1 MTTKLSSLR
10 VTAEMDVSQ
19 YVRAAAQKVSADGDM
34 AGSAKAVG
42 QALAATDAAA
52 SKAVPGVASISRVW
66 ITGYGDAAKFESA
79 VRSVGKALDRG
90 MDPARAAAALDGVY
104 RKFGQ
109 TADAASL
116 ARQGFVALAPVV
128 TALNDRYDVNAAV
141 ADRAAAATKR
151 LADAQSAQQRINA
164 SFGIGA
170 SAGSAQDS
178 ADAFLGSV
186 GGLEGIAKARGR
198 AVAESFTQSL
208 NDNLIAGASRSARQ
222 SASAFTEYFDGIAAE
237 IKRRETEIAA
247 TTARIQTIQERL
259 QQAHRIGYQF
269 DSTQGAR
276 ASMSAFIEEDE
287 RAVRSLTQAYD
298 PLLTNEQRR
307 NEAMKT
313 AQGLL
318 ARRSI
323 DEKQYA
329 TVVTNINKVHD
340 DTRKALEGAFT
351 ATGKYTSGVG
361 LARHELINL
370 SRQVQD
376 VFVSLASG
384 QPIMTVAIQQFTQIG
399 DIFASSRGSVMGFLG
414 QMGPALL
421 RLAGPIAAVTTALV
435 AMYAAFKVTSEQQTL
450 SNSLLGAG
458 RPSGLTGGE
467 LEALA
472 KQSADTAQITVSNAR
487 LIGAEFVKLGRV
499 ANDNLPRLT
508 RITKDYAAATGQDLK
523 NSAQEIAQALAD
535 PSRGAQGL
543 SDKIGGLDS
552 TTLRMIRTATDFN
565 DKLRAQK
572 LLMEE
577 LGRAT
582 DNAADQSLS
591 KWDRLA
597 KEMGLVFGR
606 LKEGAA
612 GAVLGP
618 DRSEEISTARARVR
632 EIEQQLASGRTSP
645 GQDFGLRAEVG
656 TLREKLSALEA
667 LQQKEQEGARNR
679 AQASEANK
687 RIADG
692 EVAAVASSNQGL
704 AQRLKL
710 YNETI
715 GQVRTLESSVEE
727 LKARRNAIGIPDA
740 TNRGEFAT
748 LTQQIKEQSEALEGQ
763 QKRLRDL
770 TGVRAGLSVEQ
781 ERAARAVEIDLKA
794 SKDRTLEDAKATAA
808 LRAMNDA
815 FGESTSKRSEAVRVE
830 TAQRE
835 ATVRGTVALNEQSK
849 TIQDGIAVTNA
860 QAEAYRRGGVAA
872 AEVARIR
879 KEAEQQA
886 RTSGGDVEV
895 IFRERLNKEIA
906 ETKRGLAEKIAL
918 QRQEVSVTTA
928 VNAAAISGN
937 LSTKQRADL
946 EERLQAE
953 REAYNKLIATGLVTD
968 KEAARLAK
976 EQADSVARGQNA
988 RADAAALGMLAD
1000 QRESTELLRLE
1011 VSLLGKS
1018 VDERTRALAV
1028 LKAEQALRRQG
1039 VDPQSELGK
1048 QYVDG
1053 AKLEASLT
1061 ATRDRFVDLSKDLG
1075 QIIGGVFDDLFT
1087 KTDKGFAGIA
1097 DNALKSFA
1105 KLGSRLIEQQI
1116 ITPLVQGRGLGHL
1129 FASNDNSDPKLVK
1142 EGAEA
1147 GVFSGV
1153 RKAFEGIGSFLFG
1166 GGGGGKPLDISNGGA
1181 GAGSGLIS
1189 MKGLG
1194 SLGMAGLAGFGMGQ
1208 QSQNPIIGGI
1218 GGALSGFAAGA
1229 ASGFSFGGPLGA
1241 LIGAGAGILGG
1252 IMGQQQAK
1260 KQRRQQMMQ
1269 LIQQYQDEWAE
1280 LKPQADVFTRQLA
1293 GETVG
1298 TLETSIRDANSE
1310 ASRTA
1315 NAASKAGDTAAVER
1329 INKALDAFN
1338 SRTVREFA
1346 TGIDGMMASFAN
1358 GTGPNSPFNQA
1369 RAAMLSLGENVTG
1382 FVADVAYAAGEFG
1395 ASALAAQKAAAEFA
1409 IGSLKVTEPLSTVEQ
1424 RLQEIRGAASG
1435 LQQVLVDLGY
1445 SAEAAA
1451 LAVRDGTTAAIDQLR
1466 GRFDSDL
1473 RAKTNSARGL
1483 DYLNQARQLIDEVAQ
1498 LRQDAALLGAGGER
1512 VDDYFRAAAQEIV
1525 NSAQLTGAAFD
1536 AFIADFPAFAGSVRA
1551 YGRELNEVAQ
1561 AAANATRRLQYQDRL
1576 FAALNDT
1583 TTLEGQLAAFDRQA
1597 QRDRESELKAGGDE
1611 LLALEEAIAA
1621 ERLKLVSNYYDEMVQ
1636 REQQALQEARN
1647 FFDTFS
1653 RNLRE
1658 FVDGLRAGAQSPLS
1672 PEARL
1677 AAAQSQYNAQL
1688 ALAQGGNR
1696 DAANSLTKYA
1706 SDLIDAARGFHASS
1720 AGFQAIFNQVTAQL
1734 TALPTQVSAEQ
1745 YIVDAIKDSKV
1756 SVLASLSVLD
1766 TNGDGMISRLEA
1778 ANSKLAGIFTE
1789 IDINGDGQI
1798 SKLEAILADA
1808 GATRTALQAA
1818 INLGPQ
1824 STATALAGYFQQLDT
1839 SVNGLLDY
1847 GEFRSGLNGLASDA
1861 KLAQIFAELDT
1872 NGDGQLSRLEL
1883 IKAATQDTSARTA
1896 EVVSLQGTANSLAST
1911 ANALQNSA
1919 ISIATSMNSL
1929 LSAISS
1935 LNSTQVSTLAA
1946 LNAQFSLTSSLT
1958 IRGSSVNNNMVTALN
1973 KIAYNTAWIMLYTGS
1988 SGGFGDSNLGAYASG
2003 GWIRGPGTPTSDSV
2017 PIWASDGEF
2026 MVNASAARR
2035 HFDLLEAINGGASV
2049 ADIAAIGRQQLTP
2062 MRTYSPAAANQ
2073 NDGASAAEIR
2083 ALREEVRALRAELE
2097 RNTRAVVAG
2106 AEHVRDGID
2115 EGTGVQR
2122 AVVRETK
2129 FKRSA

>member
-1 MTTKLSSLR
+1 MTEVVSVLTIDAR
-10 VTAEMDVSQ
+10 GAEAGSAA
-19 YVRAAAQKVSADGDM
+19 YVRAMRAAQAAADRAIDVDRKATEARERGGLALVRQSETIARSAQAWDRLRASVDPHVAAQKAIE
-34 AGSAKAVG
+34 
-42 QALAATDAAA
+42 QAQL
-52 SKAVPGVASISRVW
+52 R
-66 ITGYGDAAKFESA
+66 
-79 VRSVGKALDRG
+79 
-90 MDPARAAAALDGVY
+90 
-104 RKFGQ
+104 
-109 TADAASL
+109 ADAALRRGVTTQEEAARVL
-116 ARQGFVALAPVV
+116 ALVRKRYAETTTAVNDNSAAMGQLQRQG
-128 TALNDRYDVNAAV
+128 
-141 ADRAAAATKR
+141 
-151 LADAQSAQQRINA
+151 
-164 SFGIGA
+164 
-170 SAGSAQDS
+170 
-178 ADAFLGSV
+178 
-186 GGLEGIAKARGR
+186 
-198 AVAESFTQSL
+198 
-208 NDNLIAGASRSARQ
+208 
-222 SASAFTEYFDGIAAE
+222 
-237 IKRRETEIAA
+237 
-247 TTARIQTIQERL
+247 
-259 QQAHRIGYQF
+259 
-269 DSTQGAR
+269 
-276 ASMSAFIEEDE
+276 
-287 RAVRSLTQAYD
+287 
-298 PLLTNEQRR
+298 
-307 NEAMKT
+307 
-313 AQGLL
+313 
-318 ARRSI
+318 
-323 DEKQYA
+323 
-329 TVVTNINKVHD
+329 
-340 DTRKALEGAFT
+340 
-351 ATGKYTSGVG
+351 G

-370 SRQVQD
+370 GRQAQD
-376 VFVSLASG
+376 VAVSLASG
-384 QPIMTVAIQQFTQIG
+384 QSPFTVLAQQGSQIA
-399 DIFASSRGSVMGFLG
+399 DVFATSEGTIGGFFRQLG
-414 QMGPALL
+414 AGLVRVLP
-421 RLAGPIAAVTTALV
+421 LAAAASAALV
-435 AMYAAFKVTSEQQTL
+435 GVYSAVSVAGERQQL
-450 SNSLLGAG
+450 DNSLLGSG
-458 RPSGLTGGE
+458 RGVGLSGGQFD
-467 LEALA
+467 ALA
-472 KQSADTAQITVSNAR
+472 RESAEAAQITVSNAR
-487 LIGAEFVKLGRV
+487 LIAAEYTRLGQL
-499 ANDNLPRLT
+499 AATQLPRVT
-508 RITKDYAAATGQDLK
+508 KVTKDYALVTGQDMTAAAKEL
-523 NSAQEIAQALAD
+523 ARALAD
-535 PSRGAQGL
+535 PSRGAEL
-543 SDKIGGLDS
+543 LADKVGHLDT
-552 TTLRMIRTATDFN
+552 TTLRSIRTAESYG

-572 LLMEE
+572 LLVDG
-577 LGRAT
+577 LA
-582 DNAADQSLS
+582 QSLDGAANAQS
-591 KWDRLA
+591 KWDRFVEQFWSRPVDRA
-597 KEMGLVFGR
+597 KNTIAE
-606 LKEGAA
+606 KI
-612 GAVLGP
+612 LGP
-618 DRSEEISTARARVR
+618 DPVDEIARIDRQLKDLRQSAAKALPGPESAGFDRAIADAQARK
-632 EIEQQLASGRTSP
+632 A
-645 GQDFGLRAEVG
+645 
-656 TLREKLSALEA
+656 ALEA
-667 LQQKEQEGARNR
+667 EIKPTQDLAKARGDAAEANRKMAAAEAVSREIRPIGPEIERLQEQASKLQAGYKEASAAAEKLLTTKPADDPEWWAATKRAAEYLGNLERVNRQLQEYREAEGAGSIEADKAARAQEIRNR
-679 AQASEANK
+679 YLNQFSVEAKAAEARELALNEARGSTLSQGERQAKADMEGLNALMAATRAREEAK
-687 RIADG
+687 RAANDNLASLSAETKAMTENGAAAAEMARLRAAAEVEARRTNESPDIAF
-692 EVAAVASSNQGL
+692 ERMRQQEL
-704 AQRLKL
+704 ARVNLELERLKTT
-710 YNETI
+710 NK
-715 GQVRTLESSVEE
+715 E
-727 LKARRNAIGIPDA
+727 LAA
-740 TNRGEFAT
+740 T
-748 LTQQIKEQSEALEGQ
+748 
-763 QKRLRDL
+763 
-770 TGVRAGLSVEQ
+770 
-781 ERAARAVEIDLKA
+781 ERAAN
-794 SKDRTLEDAKATAA
+794 AA
-808 LRAMNDA
+808 AREHGQ
-815 FGESTSKRSEAVRVE
+815 GE
-830 TAQRE
+830 AQRAE
-835 ATVRGTVALNEQSK
+835 NLAKIKDLQAQRNKLVAAGVTDQAQLNAQM
-849 TIQDGIAVTNA
+849 QDYGRSIDAANSA
-860 QAEAYRRGGVAA
+860 QAEA
-872 AEVARIR
+872 
-879 KEAEQQA
+879 K
-886 RTSGGDVEV
+886 
-895 IFRERLNKEIA
+895 
-906 ETKRGLAEKIAL
+906 
-918 QRQEVSVTTA
+918 
-928 VNAAAISGN
+928 
-937 LSTKQRADL
+937 
-946 EERLQAE
+946 
-953 REAYNKLIATGLVTD
+953 
-968 KEAARLAK
+968 
-976 EQADSVARGQNA
+976 
-988 RADAAALGMLAD
+988 ALGMLAD
-1000 QRESTELLRLE
+1000 QRDSIDLLKLE

-1018 VDERTRALAV
+1018 AEERTRALAA

-1039 VDPQSELGK
+1039 IDANSDSGR

-1097 DNALKSFA
+1097 DNALKSFS
-1105 KLGSRLIEQQI
+1105 KLGSRLIEQQFV
-1116 ITPLVQGRGLGHL
+1116 TPLLQGRGLGHL
-1129 FASNDNSDPKLVK
+1129 FPTNDNSDPKLVK
-1142 EGAEA
+1142 EGTEA
-1147 GVFSGV
+1147 GVFSGF
-1153 RKAFEGIGSFLFG
+1153 RKAFEDLGSFIFG
-1166 GGGGGKPLDISNGGA
+1166 GGSGKSLDISNG

-1194 SLGMAGLAGFGMGQ
+1194 GLGMAGLAGFGMGQ

-1229 ASGFSFGGPLGA
+1229 TLGSLGGP
-1241 LIGAGAGILGG
+1241 IGAVIGGLAGLAGG
-1252 IMGQQQAK
+1252 IFGQQQAK

-1369 RAAMLSLGENVTG
+1369 RAAMLALGENVTG

-1409 IGSLKVTEPLSTVEQ
+1409 IGSLKVAEPLSTVEQ

-1435 LQQVLVDLGY
+1435 LQQVLIDLGY

-1473 RAKTNSARGL
+1473 LAKTNSARGL

-1498 LRQDAALLGAGGER
+1498 LREDAALLGAGGER

-1583 TTLEGQLAAFDRQA
+1583 TTLEGHLAAFDRQA
-1597 QRDRESELKAGGDE
+1597 QRDREAELKAGGDE

-1658 FVDGLRAGAQSPLS
+1658 FVDGLRAGSQSPLS

-1896 EVVSLQGTANSLAST
+1896 EVVSLQGTANSLASS

-2003 GWIRGPGTPTSDSV
+2003 GWIRGPGSPTSDSV

-2026 MVNASAARR
+2026 MVNAAAARR
-2035 HFDLLEAINGGASV
+2035 HSDLLEAINGGASV
-2049 ADIAAIGRQQLTP
+2049 ADIAALGRQQL
-2062 MRTYSPAAANQ
+2062 SPFPVITAPAANQ
-2073 NDGASAAEIR
+2073 NDGSREIVAE
-2083 ALREEVRALRAELE
+2083 LRRLNARIAELE
-2097 RNTRAVVAG
+2097 RKLVEAEYGAAGMVAG
-2106 AEHVRDGID
+2106 EVAGVRQ
-2115 EGTGVQR
+2115 EQR
-2122 AVVRETK
+2122 RAAADARQDRNRPDRAG
-2129 FKRSA
+2129 KRVA